1 MSALSD
7 PGVRGLLRADS
18 GGFAEGPSLAELIS
32 VGLRR
37 PWLVAAIVIGS
48 AVAGYGVSFLFTQQY
63 RAEAVV
69 IPQTDSDMDRAMGSV
84 TTLTGELGGLAAL
97 AGLDSMGSQK
107 RNEAIEVLRPRA
119 TTAQLITQDNLMP
132 ILYEKLWDP
141 SHNTWRAGVRVPSM
155 SEAVDRFARKVR
167 VITEDRR
174 TGLLTLAVT
183 WRDPQLASK
192 WATDMIALV
201 NARMRETAE
210 AEADRTLR
218 YLDGEVARTQ
228 SVEMQAVLYRLV
240 ATQLRKKL
248 MAEVRDDYAFKVI
261 DPATVPDIRRPD
273 FPNRP
278 LFVGLGVIFGLIVA
292 LIATMI
298 LAERDRRRA
307 QSVRKGP

>member
-1 MSALSD
+1 
-7 PGVRGLLRADS
+7 
-18 GGFAEGPSLAELIS
+18 
-32 VGLRR
+32 
-37 PWLVAAIVIGS
+37 
-48 AVAGYGVSFLFTQQY
+48 
-63 RAEAVV
+63 
-69 IPQTDSDMDRAMGSV
+69 
-84 TTLTGELGGLAAL
+84 
-97 AGLDSMGSQK
+97 MGSQK
-107 RNEAIEVLRPRA
+107 RNEAIEVLRARA

-132 ILYEKLWDP
+132 ILYEKLWDN
-141 SHNTWRAGVRVPSM
+141 SRNTWRAGVRVPSM
-155 SEAVDRFARKVR
+155 SEAVDRFGRKVR

-174 TGLLTLAVT
+174 TGLVTLGVT

-210 AEADRTLR
+210 SEADRTLR

-248 MAEVRDDYAFKVI
+248 LAEVRDDYAFKVI

-278 LFVGLGVIFGLIVA
+278 LFAGLGVLFGLIAA

-298 LAERDRRRA
+298 LADRERRRA
-307 QSVRKGP
+307 QLVRKAP